1 VLSWPDMPAPVGPLI
16 GIALGAIFAW
26 VVSESVNRKGAPL
39 ALAPLALV
47 SLFGLLVFAPIA
59 GYFIAFEP
67 DWAYAYL
74 LDSSRRLGAL
84 HTLLLL
90 ADVASVPLGF
100 VLVSQS
106 RPGPRGSTLLRLLGG
121 PLLAISLFVV
131 ILFPRLAVQ
140 ATYAQFHGGFGT
152 HPVAGGPLG
161 YAVIWSVLVLAGAT
175 TWTAYCLRH
184 LR

>member
-1 VLSWPDMPAPVGPLI
+1 MPAPLGPFVGL
-16 GIALGAIFAW
+16 ALGAIFAW
-26 VVSESVNRKGAPL
+26 VASESAARKAAPL

-47 SLFGLLVFAPIA
+47 TLFGLLVFSPIA
-59 GYFIAFEP
+59 AYFIAFEP

-84 HTLLLL
+84 HALLLL
-90 ADVASVPLGF
+90 ADVASVPFGF

-121 PLLAISLFVV
+121 PLLAISLYVV

-152 HPVAGGPLG
+152 RPVAGGPLG
-161 YAVIWSVLVLAGAT
+161 YAVIWSLVVLAGAT
-175 TWTAYCLRH
+175 SWTAYSLRH